1 MIIIVGDTMRKAA
14 LLIAVFMFFGVF
26 GFALAS
32 ATTVAVDLAH
42 GENAKYLSE
51 DVIDKETNKTLAHGI
66 TKTITDI
73 KWAYFGDPTQAETL
87 GIENLGNKITADA
100 LKNVDVLILGQP
112 TSPFDPDEIQA
123 ISDWFEQGGKV
134 LWVAGDSDYGSGV
147 QAQDAAD
154 SVLDMLGIGNL
165 RIDLCSVEDPTSN
178 AGAGY
183 RVVGLVNPDPDTPMK
198 DMLTKGFKYGGKVL
212 YHGPGVVAYVDD
224 QGNWKPL
231 VGDNVPEGIYRIVRS
246 SPDGTIV
253 ENNDPPANAYSAGDN
268 GQFPL
273 LVAQVV
279 KLDNGKKSILI
290 VSGESPYGDY
300 QPTWTPKYH
309 GVDLDGPQF
318 VTNILHWAIE
328 MATYEPLKDVVEI
341 KDPVGDDHGPGTYTY
356 PTDKVFNQ
364 KGLFD
369 LTDVKIKEGTTKYVI
384 EFYFKN
390 LGGNPWNGPNGFS
403 LQIIEAYFDFK
414 EGGNTKAIKEAKN
427 GPGSNVQLDPNH
439 PWDAAIRVFG
449 WGSKLLLPD
458 GKTVDVKA
466 KADLDKNVIIVEI
479 PKDYLKINEDTYMS
493 VLVGSQ
499 DGFGVDNWRA
509 IAPKAEQWKG
519 GGADTDA
526 VVAGVAP
533 RVYDLLVP
541 EWFKPTQEEQLK
553 SYDAKATKLAIVR
566 MISLFKKETPTETST
581 TSSSSSTTSTT
592 QTSTTSTTSSS
603 SATATSSSS
612 SASSTSTTGGKTC
625 GPAALIG
632 LALIPLLLRRRK

>member
-1 MIIIVGDTMRKAA
+1 MRKAA
-14 LLIAVFMFFGVF
+14 VLMAVFMFFGVF

-42 GENAKYLSE
+42 GENSKYLSG
-51 DVIDKETNKTLAHGI
+51 DIIDKETNKTLAHGI
-66 TKTITDI
+66 TKTITDVQ
-73 KWAYFGDPTQAETL
+73 WAYFGDPTQAETL
-87 GIENLGNKITADA
+87 GIKNLGEKITADA

-112 TSPFDPDEIQA
+112 TSPFEPDEIQA
-123 ISDWFEQGGKV
+123 ISDWFKQGGKV

-154 SVLDMLGIGNL
+154 SVLEMLGVGNL

-183 RVVGLVNPDPDTPMK
+183 RVVGLVKPDPDTPMA
-198 DMLTKGFKYGGKVL
+198 DMITKGFTHGGKVL

-231 VGDNVPEGIYRIVRS
+231 VGDKVPEGVYRIVRT

-300 QPTWTPKYH
+300 EPTWSPKYH
-309 GVDLDGPQF
+309 GVPLDGPQF

-341 KDPVGDDHGPGTYTY
+341 KDPEGDDHGPGTYTY
-356 PTDKVFNQ
+356 PTDKVFSQ

-414 EGGNTKAIKEAKN
+414 EGGSTKAIKEAKN
-427 GPGSNVQLDPNH
+427 GPGSNVQLDPKH

-449 WGSKLLLPD
+449 WGSKLFLPN
-458 GKTVDVKA
+458 GKTVDIKA

-499 DGFGVDNWRA
+499 DGFGIDNWRA
-509 IAPKAEQWKG
+509 VAPKAEQWKI
-519 GGADTDA
+519 GGADAQA
-526 VVAGVAP
+526 VINNVAP
-533 RVYDLLVP
+533 RVMDLLVP
-541 EWFKPTQEEQLK
+541 AGFKPTQEEQLK
-553 SYDAKATKLAIVR
+553 SYDAKAGKLATVK
-566 MISLFKKETPTETST
+566 MIPLFKKETPTPTETSTTKTST
-581 TSSSSSTTSTT
+581 TSSSA
-592 QTSTTSTTSSS
+592 TSTTSSV
-603 SATATSSSS
+603 TSSSS
-612 SASSTSTTGGKTC
+612 PSSSASPTSTSTTTKKGVC